1 MRVGHARRGEASSER
16 CSWKRRA
23 DRFDYLRMKALV
35 LGNYLVQSTEYAELS
50 CKTHGLAVTMAVT
63 RAVVVTSGL
72 AFI

>member
-1 MRVGHARRGEASSER
+1 
-16 CSWKRRA
+16 
-23 DRFDYLRMKALV
+23 MKALV